1 MSRLA
6 KKKAAKKT
14 VNTRGGKRRFRHV
27 SDGVAEKI
35 AERRALAIQYRK
47 ERFSYREIA
56 QKTDVSLRTA
66 FQDVQAVLS
75 ELVALGQEIAEE
87 HVELELERLDAGT
100 MAVNEKAA
108 AGNIGAI
115 EAQRKHGE
123 SRRKLLGQD
132 AVGKHEHSIP
142 GGQPIPVITEIR
154 RVIVYP
160 KGKEP

>member
-1 MSRLA
+1 MTMS
-6 KKKAAKKT
+6 KKA
-14 VNTRGGKRRFRHV
+14 VNTRGGKRRLRHV
-27 SDGVAEKI
+27 AAGVAEKM

-47 ERFSYREIA
+47 EGFTYREIA

-75 ELVALGQEIAEE
+75 ELVALRQEIAEE
-87 HVELELERLDAGT
+87 HVELELERLDAGIRALST
-100 MAVNEKAA
+100 AA
-108 AGNIGAI
+108 TAGNIRAI

-123 SRRKLLGQD
+123 SRRKLLGLD
-132 AVGKHEHSIP
+132 AVGKHEHSGL

-160 KGKEP
+160 EGKEP